1 MSMYLPLVEIIELLG
16 VNDIASDVIVTGA
29 KIDSRAIEAGDL
41 FVALAGEH
49 VDGHDYLA
57 KARELGAVAAL
68 VSVKQADELP
78 QIVVDDVVSAF
89 GQIAK
94 YWLHK
99 CQPKVVAI
107 TGSNG
112 KTTVKEMVAS
122 ILRQQGK
129 VLATAG
135 NLNNDLGVALTLCR
149 LSKDDEFAVLEMGAS
164 GIGHIE
170 RLVSIAKPDVSII
183 NNVAPA
189 HLEGFGSLQ
198 GVATAKGEIYTG
210 LGKDGVAVVNA
221 DMPYQAI
228 WDQTLEGKAIVTFAI
243 NSQADV
249 MAQDTHFDVH
259 ASHFMVKLDDQF
271 HYINLPL
278 PGIHNVSN
286 ALAATAIC
294 YALNVSQEAI
304 VKGLEK
310 VQSAPH
316 RLQFREGING
326 SKLLDDTYNAN
337 QASFSQ
343 ALTVLKGYPSNQHWL
358 VLGDFGELGPDSET
372 IHQALGAEAKAAGIH
387 KLLTIGEQSQL
398 AAAEFG
404 EMAISFDSTDDLQH
418 YLKTELD
425 QNTTCLIKGSRF
437 MQLDKL
443 ADALAS
449 MEEG

>member
-1 MSMYLPLVEIIELLG
+1 MSMYLPILEIIKLLG
-16 VNDIASDVIVTGA
+16 VDALSSDAIVTGA
-29 KIDSRAIEAGDL
+29 KIDSRAVEAGDL
-41 FVALAGEH
+41 FVALAGEK

-57 KARELGAVAAL
+57 KARESGAVAAL

-78 QIVVDDVVSAF
+78 QIVVDDVVKAF
-89 GQIAK
+89 GQIAS
-94 YWLHK
+94 YWLQQ
-99 CQPKVVAI
+99 CQPKVIAI

-135 NLNNDLGVALTLCR
+135 NLNNDLGVPLTLCR

-164 GIGHIE
+164 GLGHIE
-170 RLVSIAKPDVSII
+170 RLVNIAKPDVSII

-198 GVATAKGEIYTG
+198 GVATAKGEIYAG
-210 LGKDGVAVVNA
+210 LSESGIAVVNS
-221 DMPYQAI
+221 DMPYQGI
-228 WDQTLEGKAIVTFAI
+228 WDESLEGKAIVTFAI

-249 MAQDTHFDVH
+249 MAEDTHFDVH

-278 PGIHNVSN
+278 LGIHNVSN
-286 ALAATAIC
+286 ALAAIAIC
-294 YALNVSQEAI
+294 YALNVSAEAM
-304 VKGLEK
+304 VKGLET

-316 RLQFREGING
+316 RLQLRNGING
-326 SKLLDDTYNAN
+326 SQVLDDTYNAN

-343 ALTVLKGYPSNQHWL
+343 AIRVLKGYPTKHWL
-358 VLGDFGELGPDSET
+358 VLGDFGELGPDSEL
-372 IHQALGAEAKAAGIH
+372 IHQGLGQEAKAAGVD

-398 AAAEFG
+398 AAAAFG
-404 EMAISFDSTDDLQH
+404 DAAMMFKTHRELES
-418 YLKTELD
+418 YLKIELD

-443 ADALAS
+443 ADVLAI
-449 MEEG
+449 EEKG